1 MTQDVAP
8 ERSPRDHLNFRHDIN
23 ALRAIAVVSV
33 VLFHFHVPWAWGG
46 FVGVDVFFVIS
57 GYLMTQIILKRQAAG
72 TFSIWSFYADRG
84 RRILPA
90 LWAVSAAVLLLGCVL
105 MDPLTLQGLARSVA
119 SSLTFLSNFD
129 YAAQGGYFGGAA
141 EENWMLHTWSLSV
154 EWQFYLLYPLLF
166 LILARFAANHVR
178 TWLVV
183 LCALSL
189 ILCAVVPLF
198 PFDAPLRFSFFLLPT
213 RAWELLIGGLVVV
226 FPLTRLGKGART
238 AVLVVGL
245 AAILISI
252 LTFSRITIWPS
263 LATVLPV
270 IGTAMVIA
278 AARSDAA
285 WTKFPGVPAL
295 GRWSY
300 SIYLWHWP
308 VVALLDFLELQGPLV
323 SAAGIAI
330 SLVLGAASY
339 FAIERGL
346 AVRLFRMP
354 RGGLIGIAAVTGLV
368 VIAAA
373 VFATHGLRPLKFP
386 GDKPEAVEMARRIT
400 LASKDWTFPK
410 SCADYRVTGTQ
421 LRLCRQGGG
430 GPVSTL
436 VIGDSYG
443 EEIAPRYAS
452 LPKGASDPAVLFVT
466 RPGCAPLPDVQLG
479 GSTKNCARSLDE
491 ALAMADAGRFSKIMV
506 IGSWLGAFAEAAGEP
521 ARGRVCFP
529 SALGCRASG
538 DPAVYDRDAAASFA
552 LLSDHI
558 RRWRAAGT
566 EVTVVKTFPQSR
578 DAAPKRLLATLYRE
592 GTLANVRLDTKDM
605 RETAAYSN
613 RLVDGLGRTSGATL
627 IDPIDHLCIDE
638 CPLVEN
644 GTPLFYDVS
653 HIRSSAVA
661 GPEFAFLDSSIL
673 PGHPA
678 Q

>member
-1 MTQDVAP
+1 MTQDAAP
-8 ERSPRDHLNFRHDIN
+8 QTSPRDHLNFRHDIN

-57 GYLMTQIILKRQAAG
+57 GYLMTQIILKRQGAG
-72 TFSIWSFYADRG
+72 TFSIWSFYADRA

-90 LWAVSAAVLLLGCVL
+90 LWAVSAAVLLLGCIL
-105 MDPLTLQGLARSVA
+105 MDPLTLQGLARSVI

-154 EWQFYLLYPLLF
+154 EWQFYLLYPVLF

-178 TWLVV
+178 TWLAVLCGLSFI
-183 LCALSL
+183 LCAL
-189 ILCAVVPLF
+189 IPLL
-198 PFDAPLRFSFFLLPT
+198 PYDALLRGSFFLLPT

-226 FPLTRLGKGART
+226 FPMTRLGKGART
-238 AVLVVGL
+238 AILIVGL
-245 AAILISI
+245 AAIVISI

-285 WTKFPGVPAL
+285 WTRLPGVPAL

-308 VVALLDFLELQGPLV
+308 VVALFDFLELQGPLA
-323 SAAGIAI
+323 SIAGIAI
-330 SLVLGAASY
+330 SLVLGATSY
-339 FAIERGL
+339 FLIERGL
-346 AVRLFRMP
+346 AVRLFRQP
-354 RGGLIGIAAVTGLV
+354 AGGRIGVAAVTGLV
-368 VIAAA
+368 VVAAA

-386 GDKPEAVEMARRIT
+386 ADQPEAVETARRIT
-400 LASKDWTFPK
+400 MASKDWTFPK
-410 SCADYRVTGTQ
+410 SCAEYRVTATG
-421 LRLCRQGGG
+421 LRLCRQGGA

-452 LPKGASDPAVLFVT
+452 LSKGATDPAILFVT
-466 RPGCAPLPDVQLG
+466 RPGCAPLPGVQLG
-479 GSTKNCARSLDE
+479 GSTKDCAGSTAE
-491 ALAMADAGRFSKIMV
+491 ALAMADKGQFSKIMV
-506 IGSWLGAFAEAAGEP
+506 IASWLGAFAEAEGEP

-538 DPAVYDRDAAASFA
+538 DPAVYDRDAAASFMR
-552 LLSDHI
+552 LSDHV
-558 RRWRAAGT
+558 RRWRAAGA

-578 DAAPKRLLATLYRE
+578 DAAPNRLLATLYRE
-592 GTLANVRLDTKDM
+592 GTLVNVRLDAQEM
-605 RETAAYSN
+605 RVTAAYSN
-613 RLVDGLGRTSGATL
+613 GLVDGLGRASGATL
-627 IDPIDHLCIDE
+627 IDPIDHLCTDE
-638 CPLVEN
+638 CPLIEN
-644 GTPLFYDVS
+644 GAPLFYDGS

-661 GPEFAFLDSSIL
+661 GPEFAFLDPSIL
-673 PGHPA
+673 PGRLA